1 LSDDSIKVDVMGL
14 RCPIPVQRARKAIRG
29 NPQGTTIS
37 LCGDDPES
45 LHDIPTL
52 LKRLGLNP
60 PVITEID
67 GGWEFVI
74 IT

>member
-1 LSDDSIKVDVMGL
+1 MSDDPIKVDVMGL
-14 RCPIPVQRARKAIRG
+14 RCPIPVQRARKAIRDNSPG
-29 NPQGTTIS
+29 ITIS
-37 LCGDDPES
+37 LYGDDPES

-60 PVITEID
+60 PIITEID
-67 GGWEFVI
+67 EGWEFII